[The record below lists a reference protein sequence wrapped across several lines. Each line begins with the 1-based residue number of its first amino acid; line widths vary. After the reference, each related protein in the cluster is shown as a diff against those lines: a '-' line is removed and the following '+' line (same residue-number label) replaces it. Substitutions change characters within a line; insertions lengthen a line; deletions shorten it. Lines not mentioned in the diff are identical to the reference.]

1 MDLGYT
7 PSMPRDSGMIE
18 ATVALL
24 VALVLSFA
32 LFVAQEHEATKGARQ
47 LEQCEQ
53 DLRDARKEKGQ

>member
-1 MDLGYT
+1 
-7 PSMPRDSGMIE
+7 MIE

-53 DLRDARKEKGQ
+53 AFERGALRHGGAV